1 MSSGTRG
8 KYVRCGGKAGRRH
21 KDRRRYTLPRGSAC
35 IGSKHRVRYVPE
47 PARGNSAAACVLIRF
62 NADRYLAARGE
73 GRRRFPA
80 SRLFR
85 PLPLHSFYLSFFLSV
100 LFFFLLSLSLSLSF
114 SFLFLFISRT
124 AWCRLCECYASRSRA
139 QCFTM
144 DPQGAR
150 LSERKNERIRV
161 REREKERVN
170 VKNFRA
176 WTKCFRKNE
185 SRFLIF

>member
-85 PLPLHSFYLSFFLSV
+85 PLPLPSFYLSIFLSV
-100 LFFFLLSLSLSLSF
+100 LFFFLLSLSLSLSL
-114 SFLFLFISRT
+114 SVFLFSLFIHFAYRMMSTVRMLRFEVT
-124 AWCRLCECYASRSRA
+124 SAMFHDGSA
-139 QCFTM
+139 
-144 DPQGAR
+144 G
-150 LSERKNERIRV
+150 SETE
-161 REREKERVN
+161 
-170 VKNFRA
+170 
-176 WTKCFRKNE
+176 
-185 SRFLIF
+185 